1 MRVKGFAAL
10 YASATIF
17 AFVSLCVKFASR
29 SFAGYF
35 VSGMRFAMGMALCFG
50 VLFWR
55 YRGIKVVKPLW
66 VLLRGLAGAISMVA
80 SYVAIS
86 LTGPGRATLLSNTY
100 PLFVALFGALLFGE
114 RLKPRTFFSIVVC
127 TLGAGL
133 VMKDGSGAS
142 LAGDL
147 LALASAIFAGFAVNF
162 VRKAS
167 SAGDNPFVLYLSP
180 CVFGLPVLAF
190 APAPAGPPGA
200 LAIGFL
206 VFVGVGSF
214 AAQALMSVG
223 YRSVPANRGS
233 VVFYWETALTVLLG
247 FAFAGEKPNLRF
259 LLGVVI
265 ILAGLW
271 LNGERAMPRRK
282 GEGGGEGND
291 TVTGGRPS

>member
-1 MRVKGFAAL
+1 VRVKGFAAL
-10 YASATIF
+10 YAAATLF
-17 AFVSLCVKFASR
+17 AFVSLSVKLASR

-35 VSGMRFAMGMALCFG
+35 VSGMRFAMGVALCLG

-55 YRGIKVVKPLW
+55 YRDLRMVKPHW
-66 VLLRGLAGAISMVA
+66 VILRGLTGAVSMVA
-80 SYVAIS
+80 SYMAIS
-86 LTGPGRATLLSNTY
+86 LTGPGRATLLANTY
-100 PLFVALFGALLFGE
+100 PLFVAIFSALLFGE
-114 RLKPRTFFSIVVC
+114 RLRPRTLVSVIVC
-127 TLGAGL
+127 TAGAAL

-142 LAGDL
+142 LSGDL
-147 LALASAIFAGFAVNF
+147 LALASAVFAGFAVNF

-167 SAGDNPFVLYLSP
+167 SAGDNPFILYLSP

-190 APAPAGPPGA
+190 APAPTGA
-200 LAIGFL
+200 PDALSIAFL

-247 FAFAGEKPNLRF
+247 IAFAGEEPNLRF
-259 LLGVVI
+259 LSGVAV

-271 LNGERAMPRRK
+271 LNSEWSLKRRDKASPAGDPRDAA
-282 GEGGGEGND
+282 GGPG
-291 TVTGGRPS
+291 V